1 MCCGGYA
8 SLSNILDKMMGDL
21 STILD
26 KLESFAICSAE
37 GRWLRDSCAGSPKA
51 ISASSASLSE
61 SANPREVG
69 NLVKLAKIDEN
80 VRRFIM
86 VTKEEEDTVEKDDV
100 SIEIIPAWKF
110 LLDLAARD
118 DS

>member
-1 MCCGGYA
+1 MQVAY
-8 SLSNILDKMMGDL
+8 
-21 STILD
+21 
-26 KLESFAICSAE
+26 
-37 GRWLRDSCAGSPKA
+37 
-51 ISASSASLSE
+51 SLSE

-80 VRRFIM
+80 VRRFII
-86 VTKEEEDTVEKDDV
+86 VTKEEEDTVGKDDV

-118 DS
+118 GS

>member
-1 MCCGGYA
+1 MASGFVCGF
-8 SLSNILDKMMGDL
+8 S
-21 STILD
+21 
-26 KLESFAICSAE
+26 E
-37 GRWLRDSCAGSPKA
+37 GHFCLAY
-51 ISASSASLSE
+51 SLSE

-80 VRRFIM
+80 VRRFII

-118 DS
+118 GS

>member
-1 MCCGGYA
+1 MFLAKKEPVLLENEIAVAMRDAYGDGLRYLKSSKNGIDIDFYVPEGGLAVQVAY
-8 SLSNILDKMMGDL
+8 
-21 STILD
+21 
-26 KLESFAICSAE
+26 
-37 GRWLRDSCAGSPKA
+37 
-51 ISASSASLSE
+51 SLSE

>member
-1 MCCGGYA
+1 M
-8 SLSNILDKMMGDL
+8 
-21 STILD
+21 
-26 KLESFAICSAE
+26 
-37 GRWLRDSCAGSPKA
+37 
-51 ISASSASLSE
+51 
-61 SANPREVG
+61 G

-80 VRRFIM
+80 VRRFII

-118 DS
+118 GS